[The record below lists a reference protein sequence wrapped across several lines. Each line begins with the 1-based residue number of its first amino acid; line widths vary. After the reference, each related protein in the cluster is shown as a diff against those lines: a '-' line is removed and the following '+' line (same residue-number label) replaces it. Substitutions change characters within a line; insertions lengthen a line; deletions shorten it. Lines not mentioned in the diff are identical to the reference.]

1 MARNYNPP
9 NYNNPNYDPDDDEL
23 DNDAS
28 GQLDDAQINN
38 AAAQRAAG
46 IVTEAVP
53 NALPGSGAPPADQL
67 EQEVPVNT
75 ASGGIEADLISNTQD
90 DEQDLDAIG
99 TLDDSGAGTDEEM
112 PLDAGAS
119 DEAAAGTTDDTTT
132 VEETEEDPDQVSEED
147 ALFDDSSGN
156 IDETIFDDEDS
167 DVSTVGQDGVA
178 LGGNQDLSL
187 DLDEEG
193 DSGFSTSGGEELD
206 PNYDL
211 ESETIIEEDD
221 EDFELPESDYG
232 EDGNIEE
239 VTEEEAQTFRDM
251 LEENLMAK
259 MMEDAQSAGQRDAGR
274 AIAAA
279 RAQAGRGQMGM
290 SGGMIA
296 AQSDAVSNAVAN
308 AEDRLFNQ
316 QLQAGRL
323 GAGMETEDRNQ
334 LITAIGV
341 AEDLGMDDDELRSF
355 IETVFP
361 DMDADLI
368 QDFGLGLDDEEV
380 SEEEVVTETSSP
392 SNSLGF
398 LMDGSEMLDVN
409 PNPFAQDGAK
419 DIMESA
425 EDFSSLAGGDTM
437 ELIWGHNGYTGE
449 MHTVDYNGSE
459 YAVVGRKYP
468 GGLDWV
474 LVEVNGPAWQT
485 ALDMVPADNNL
496 PI

>member
-1 MARNYNPP
+1 MARKYNPP

-156 IDETIFDDEDS
+156 IDETIFDDAAGA
-167 DVSTVGQDGVA
+167 T

-221 EDFELPESDYG
+221 EEFELPESDYG
-232 EDGNIEE
+232 EDGNMEEE

-323 GAGMETEDRNQ
+323 GAGIETEDRNQ

-361 DMDADLI
+361 GMDPDIISGFGIGEEETDAPYMGPDEQPEGVITRQDPDRDESGTWDYLMDFLPGGADIGAMADLI
-368 QDFGLGLDDEEV
+368 GALSRGEINSFEDFRDV
-380 SEEEVVTETSSP
+380 I
-392 SNSLGF
+392 SNSY
-398 LMDGSEMLDVN
+398 SNSV
-409 PNPFAQDGAK
+409 QW
-419 DIMESA
+419 
-425 EDFSSLAGGDTM
+425 
-437 ELIWGHNGYTGE
+437 LIWNAIKDSIT
-449 MHTVDYNGSE
+449 S
-459 YAVVGRKYP
+459 AP
-468 GGLDWV
+468 GDR
-474 LVEVNGPAWQT
+474 
-485 ALDMVPADNNL
+485 
-496 PI
+496 